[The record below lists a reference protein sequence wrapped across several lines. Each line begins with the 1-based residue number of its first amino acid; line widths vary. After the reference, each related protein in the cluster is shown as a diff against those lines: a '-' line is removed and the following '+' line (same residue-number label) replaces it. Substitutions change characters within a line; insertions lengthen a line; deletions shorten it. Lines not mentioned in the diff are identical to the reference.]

1 MTDLYTELT
10 TGPLK
15 DEIAPYIKTGDD
27 GAIYEILHKKDIDV
41 FGIISSHDI
50 CQYFMLTDVLL
61 PIEESTSPACK
72 VANRALALF
81 PEFDLALPYV
91 AAKFAAI
98 LDALIAENMITQ
110 EHKQTLMYIA
120 TKKISRAH
128 QLNIEANITDIAQA
142 LRG

>member
-15 DEIAPYIKTGDD
+15 DEIAPYIETGND
-27 GAIYEILHKKDIDV
+27 GAIYEILHRKDINV
-41 FGIISSHDI
+41 LGIISSHDI

-61 PIEESTSPACK
+61 PIEASTSPACK
-72 VANRALALF
+72 VANRALELF
-81 PEFDLALPYV
+81 PEFDLAIPYV

-110 EHKQTLMYIA
+110 EHKQTILVIA
-120 TKKISRAH
+120 TKKISRAL
-128 QLNIEANITDIAQA
+128 QLGMEISITEIAQA